1 MKKIF
6 AITLVLVMM
15 LAMSVTVFAAG
26 EIQSTDE
33 GFNTAGE
40 SIVVTV
46 TSEYADPDKTYYVDV
61 AWTDTAIAITNTV
74 EGATWDPE
82 THTYGGGTTTSEVTD
97 GQAAVKVTN
106 HSNAAVKAT
115 VSALNFNVTGL
126 TVDCEGPAVLD
137 DASEVAY
144 NAPGSADSEEIA
156 ITVSKTANDAVIV
169 EGTYNFTVTVTI
181 TAP

>member
-26 EIQSTDE
+26 EIQSVTE
-33 GFNTAGE
+33 GSNTAGE

-46 TSEYADPDKTYYVDV
+46 TNEYADPDKTYYVDV
-61 AWTDTAIAITNTV
+61 EWTDTDIAITNTV
-74 EGATWDPE
+74 EGATWNPE
-82 THTYGGGTTTSEVTD
+82 THTYEGGSTTSSVTD

-106 HSNAAVKAT
+106 HSNAAVNAA
-115 VSALNFNVTGL
+115 VSATELDGL
-126 TVDCEGPAVLD
+126 TITCGGPVSLA
-137 DASEVAY
+137 DASLEAY
-144 NAPGSADSEEIA
+144 DDVSNAPNATIS
-156 ITVSKTANDAVIV
+156 ITVELASVDTVIA

>member
-15 LAMSVTVFAAG
+15 LAMSVTVFAEG
-26 EIQSTDE
+26 EITSITE
-33 GFNTAGE
+33 NNTKE
-40 SIVVTV
+40 NNIVVTV
-46 TSEYADPDKTYYVDV
+46 TSEYVDPDKTYYVVVD
-61 AWTDTAIAITNTV
+61 WTDTTIEIKNTV
-74 EGATWDPE
+74 SGATWNPE
-82 THTYGGGTTTSEVTD
+82 DHIYEDGNTTSSVE
-97 GQAAVKVTN
+97 GQAAVTVTN

-144 NAPGSADSEEIA
+144 GAPGSADSEEIA
-156 ITVSKTANDAVIV
+156 ITVAKDTNETVIA